1 MSTVEYKRLAERV
14 TKGYIGNRP
23 TTLVAL
29 MVRAGLYPTQAQA
42 APNVHSVGARLAREL
57 RACGWTKR
65 QTRIK
70 EGVRMLWT
78 PAFKEQCRILR

>member
-1 MSTVEYKRLAERV
+1 MTTADYKRLAERV

-23 TTLVAL
+23 TTIVAL
-29 MVRAGLYPTQAQA
+29 MVRAGLYPTQATA
-42 APNVHSVGARLAREL
+42 RPYVHSVGAKLAREL

-78 PAFKEQCRILR
+78 PSFKDKCRILR